1 MDPEVEEERGPDG
14 GSRAWRWRLGRR
26 GAVPGHFD
34 VEEERGANV
43 EAHMEGT
50 RRRQKRRSGRWRVC
64 DGEMTGL
71 GFRGSGTLKK
81 KNGSDGHDDVINA
94 RRYYGSARCYYAYAR
109 HYRLLKNRV

>member
-1 MDPEVEEERGPDG
+1 
-14 GSRAWRWRLGRR
+14 
-26 GAVPGHFD
+26 
-34 VEEERGANV
+34 
-43 EAHMEGT
+43 
-50 RRRQKRRSGRWRVC
+50 VC